1 MIKVEELFIEP
12 TATVLETLRKL
23 DETGQRILF
32 IAPEGQLKAVITD
45 GDIRKFFLRGGTPDQ
60 TVDNAANYHPLSLP
74 VSERGKARKML
85 QKHCIDA
92 LPILNKRGVITD
104 IVFARGED
112 VDNRKRADIPV
123 VMMAGGLGTRLYP
136 YTKIL
141 PKPLI
146 PVGEQPIAELIMDR
160 FRDFGCHDFTMIVNY
175 KRGMIKSYFG
185 ELEKDYTV
193 NFADEDVFM
202 GTGGGLCLL
211 KGKMKS
217 PFFFTNCDTLLD
229 VDFGDIY
236 EYHKAHG
243 NLVTMVC
250 AFKHYTVPYG
260 VVELGED
267 GGIAAMREKPE
278 LDFLTNT
285 GVYVVEPRVVEEMRD
300 GEKIGFPDVIERY
313 RAAGEKVGVYPI
325 SESSWMDMG
334 QLEELEDAELKA
346 SLKDAGIGTAK
357 KLALTAKEC
366 GADIV
371 KYQTAVP
378 ELVVSKF
385 AEKAEYQKQTTD
397 AAESQLEMIR
407 KLHFSFEGH
416 KELKEYCDSIGIQYL
431 SAPFDIPSVQFLGTL
446 GLPLIKVPSGEITN
460 LPYLEEVAKLHTPVL
475 LSTGMSNLNEIT
487 DALGTLDDGGCPEVT
502 VLHCNTQYPTP
513 YEDANLTAMLELFD
527 QFGLPVGL
535 SDHTPGWECDVA
547 AAVLGAQVI
556 EKHFTL
562 DKSLPGPDQKASLDP
577 AEFKAMVDAVRHVE
591 AALGDGHKHLTESEA
606 PNKTVARKSI
616 VAARAINAGEI
627 FTTENLT
634 TKRPGDGI
642 SPMRWYEVLGQAAKR
657 DFAEDEKIE
666 L

>member
-1 MIKVEELFIEP
+1 M
-12 TATVLETLRKL
+12 
-23 DETGQRILF
+23 
-32 IAPEGQLKAVITD
+32 
-45 GDIRKFFLRGGTPDQ
+45 
-60 TVDNAANYHPLSLP
+60 P
-74 VSERGKARKML
+74 VT
-85 QKHCIDA
+85 I
-92 LPILNKRGVITD
+92 
-104 IVFARGED
+104 
-112 VDNRKRADIPV
+112 
-123 VMMAGGLGTRLYP
+123 
-136 YTKIL
+136 
-141 PKPLI
+141 
-146 PVGEQPIAELIMDR
+146 IAEA
-160 FRDFGCHDFTMIVNY
+160 GVNHN
-175 KRGMIKSYFG
+175 GD
-185 ELEKDYTV
+185 LE
-193 NFADEDVFM
+193 M
-202 GTGGGLCLL
+202 
-211 KGKMKS
+211 
-217 PFFFTNCDTLLD
+217 
-229 VDFGDIY
+229 
-236 EYHKAHG
+236 
-243 NLVTMVC
+243 
-250 AFKHYTVPYG
+250 
-260 VVELGED
+260 
-267 GGIAAMREKPE
+267 
-278 LDFLTNT
+278 
-285 GVYVVEPRVVEEMRD
+285 
-300 GEKIGFPDVIERY
+300 
-313 RAAGEKVGVYPI
+313 
-325 SESSWMDMG
+325 
-334 QLEELEDAELKA
+334 
-346 SLKDAGIGTAK
+346 AK
-357 KLALTAKEC
+357 KMALTAKEC

-487 DALGTLDDGGCPEVT
+487 DALGILDDGGCPEVT

-513 YEDANLTAMLELFD
+513 YEDANLTAMLDLSD
-527 QFGLPVGL
+527 PFGLPVGL

-547 AAVLGAQVI
+547 AAVLG
-556 EKHFTL
+556 
-562 DKSLPGPDQKASLDP
+562 LDP

-616 VAARAINAGEI
+616 VAARAIKAGEI